1 MPVKFKHSA
10 ALLAMLVAATVAIP
24 ALAANDEW
32 QEAEAPPPPAW
43 RKDGLITIEMPIR
56 TSLNF
61 GVDPTT
67 LTIGP
72 DGVVRYVMVA
82 YSPTGSVNAMY
93 EGLHCDTGE
102 VKTYAR
108 SSESGHWNKVAT
120 PVWRELDVTQS
131 ATRHALAFARQGACD
146 GNAPGGRTPE
156 ELIRRFKDPRQNP

>member
-1 MPVKFKHSA
+1 MPVKFRLVL
-10 ALLAMLVAATVAIP
+10 ALLAALMAVTVAIP
-24 ALAANDEW
+24 ALAADDEW

-43 RKDGLITIEMPIR
+43 HKNGLIAIEMPIR

-82 YSPTGSVNAMY
+82 YNPTGSVNAMY

-102 VKTYAR
+102 VKAYAR
-108 SSESGHWNKVAT
+108 ASEPGQWNKVAT

-146 GNAPGGRTPE
+146 GNAPGGRTAA
-156 ELIRRFKDPRQNP
+156 ELIRRLKSPPQNP

>member
-1 MPVKFKHSA
+1 MPVKFRQIL
-10 ALLAMLVAATVAIP
+10 ALLATLMAATVAIP
-24 ALAANDEW
+24 VLAADEEW
-32 QEAEAPPPPAW
+32 QEAEAPPPPVW
-43 RKDGLITIEMPIR
+43 HKEGLLAIEMPIR

-82 YSPTGSVNAMY
+82 YNPTGSVNAMY

-108 SSESGHWNKVAT
+108 SSEPGQWNKVAT

-146 GNAPGGRTPE
+146 GNAPGGRTPA
-156 ELIRRFKDPRQNP
+156 ELIRRFKDSRQNP

>member
-1 MPVKFKHSA
+1 MPIKFRQIL
-10 ALLAMLVAATVAIP
+10 ALLLTLMAATVAIP
-24 ALAANDEW
+24 VLAADEEW
-32 QEAEAPPPPAW
+32 QEAEAPPPPVW
-43 RKDGLITIEMPIR
+43 HKEGLMAIEMPIR
-56 TSLNF
+56 TGLNF

-82 YSPTGSVNAMY
+82 YNPTGSVNAMY

-108 SSESGHWNKVAT
+108 SSEPGQWNKVAT

-146 GNAPGGRTPE
+146 GNAPGGRTPA
-156 ELIRRFKDPRQNP
+156 ELIRRFKNSRQNP